1 MKDKNRIV
9 FLDEGDTL
17 EVALRQNKNVCI
29 QIKCLSNKLYV
40 EDILYEELEESRQEK
55 EEVEKM
61 KRYLEGKKSWLSLL
75 FYPAMWYNISAFEKA
90 MYYPLVWDYDDM

>member
-1 MKDKNRIV
+1 MKNKNRIV

-29 QIKCLSNKLYV
+29 QIKCLSSKLYV

-55 EEVEKM
+55 EEAEKM
-61 KRYLEGKKSWLSLL
+61 KRYLEEQERKR
-75 FYPAMWYNISAFEKA
+75 A
-90 MYYPLVWDYDDM
+90 D